1 MADEL
6 WGKTLDEDSELYLE
20 HYGKKYRSGRYPYG
34 SGEDP
39 YQHDPKGFY
48 SRYKQLKAD
57 GYSEKQLCEEFG
69 LTSGQLRARVSAVKE
84 AEMLE
89 RNALIMQYKAHGESN
104 TAIAAKLGIN
114 ESVVRSAIKQDQEG
128 KIGRAKATA
137 DALKREVA
145 NKGVI
150 DIGAGVNIE
159 MGNIPETKFN
169 TAIQMLEDEGYAVHN
184 IKVEQATNKGKF
196 TTVRVLA
203 APGTKWE
210 DIYYNLD
217 SIKQVGEYSPNG
229 GDDYMPLVPPESIS
243 SDRVLIRY
251 LEDGGADRDGTI
263 ELRPGV
269 DDISLG
275 NSSYAQ
281 IRMGVDGKYYA
292 KGMAFYNDNIPEGY
306 DVVINSNKPKAG
318 GIEKALKPM
327 KDDPENPFG
336 ALIKAQ
342 GQTWYTDENGEK
354 HVSVCNKLKEEADW
368 EDYSKNLASQFL
380 AKQDPELITKQLDL
394 TIGNRRSE
402 LEDILQCENPA
413 IKQSLLYSYADDCES
428 AAVHLKAAP
437 LPGQS
442 TKVLLPINSLK
453 DNECYCPA
461 LPDGQ
466 EVCLV
471 RYPHGGTFEIPRLI
485 VNNKNKE
492 GKGIIGN
499 KAIDVIGINKESA
512 ATLSGADF
520 DGDVAIVI
528 PVNNVTKIK
537 TSKLDA
543 LKGFDPQEAYPYME
557 GQKKCWEKGSD
568 TEQNQ
573 MGQISNLITDMTIQ
587 GATPDELARAVKHSM
602 VVIDT
607 GKHKLNYH
615 QSELDNDIQSLKD
628 KYQNPNGKPHG
639 GGASTLLSKA
649 SGDIRVDEIK
659 YYKINKETGEK
670 EPVYSN
676 REYTEFKK
684 VKKEGK
690 EKEGVNY
697 IHTTDENGDNI
708 ILKATKAKA
717 TTTSTKMMEV
727 KDAYELSSGSKVE
740 SYYADFANALKS
752 LALQARK
759 EAIAVTPV
767 KPDEKIKKLYSN
779 EISSLESKL
788 LQAQKNAPRE
798 RAAQIKAA
806 SEVQKYKKDH
816 KGIGYNKEEKAKLA
830 NRTLQSARETYGA
843 KMSGEKG
850 RSIKLTQKEW
860 DAINNNAIT
869 SAKVKDIL
877 RYTPDEEVKKYAMPK
892 AQNYISEGKKS
903 MMKSMAKNG
912 YTLAE
917 IAEALNVS
925 TSTVSNYT

>member
-6 WGKTLDEDSELYLE
+6 FGKTLDEDSELYLE
-20 HYGKKYRSGRYPYG
+20 HYGKKYRSGRWPYG

-48 SRYKQLKAD
+48 TRYKSLKAD
-57 GYSEKQLCEEFG
+57 GYSEQQLCKEFK
-69 LTSGQLRARVSAVKE
+69 LTSGQLRAKVSAVKE

-104 TAIAAKLGIN
+104 TAIAEKMGIN
-114 ESVVRSAIKQDQEG
+114 ESVVRAAIKQNQEG
-128 KIGRAKATA
+128 KVGRAKATA
-137 DALKREVA
+137 DILKNAVNE
-145 NKGVI
+145 KGVI
-150 DIGAGVNIE
+150 DIGAGVNLELGIS
-159 MGNIPETKFN
+159 ETKLN

-203 APGTKWE
+203 PPDTKWE
-210 DIYYNLD
+210 DVYYNLD
-217 SIKQVGEYSPNG
+217 SIHQLEAYSPDG
-229 GDDYMPLVPPESIS
+229 GDTYQPLVSPKSIS

-281 IRMGVDGKYYA
+281 IRMGVDDKYYA
-292 KGMAFYNDNIPEGY
+292 KGMAFYNDNIPDGY
-306 DVVINSNKPKAG
+306 DVVINSNKPKDG
-318 GIEKALKPM
+318 GIAKALKPM

-336 ALIKAQ
+336 ALIKAN
-342 GQTWYTDENGEK
+342 GQTWYTDENGEQK
-354 HVSVCNKLKEEADW
+354 LSVCNKLKEESDW

-394 TIGNRRSE
+394 TLGNRRSE
-402 LEDILQCENPA
+402 LDDILQCENPA
-413 IKQSLLYSYADDCES
+413 IKQSLLYSLADDLES
-428 AAVHLKAAP
+428 SAVHLKAAP

-471 RYPHGGTFEIPRLI
+471 RYPHAGPFEIPRLV
-485 VNNKNKE
+485 VNNSNKE
-492 GKGIIGN
+492 GKNLIGN
-499 KAIDVIGINKESA
+499 KAIDVIGINKASA
-512 ATLSGADF
+512 SILSGADF

-528 PVNNVTKIK
+528 PVNDKVKIK
-537 TSKLDA
+537 TSKLEA
-543 LKGFDPQEAYPYME
+543 LKDFDPQEAYPYKE
-557 GQKKCWEKGSD
+557 GQKKGWEKGSD
-568 TEQNQ
+568 MEQNQ
-573 MGQISNLITDMTIQ
+573 MGQISNLITDMYAQ
-587 GATPDELARAVKHSM
+587 GATDDELARATKHSM
-602 VVIDT
+602 VIIDT
-607 GKHKLNYH
+607 GKHKLNYY

-628 KYQNPNGKPHG
+628 KYQNPNGKVHG

-649 SGDIRVDEIK
+649 SGDIRVPEIK
-659 YYKINKETGEK
+659 YYKVNKETGEK
-670 EPVYSN
+670 EAVYSN
-676 REYTEFKK
+676 REYTDYKK

-690 EKEGVNY
+690 PAEGVNY
-697 IHTTDENGDNI
+697 IHTTDENGENV
-708 ILKATKAKA
+708 ILKAEKKKA
-717 TTTSTKMMEV
+717 TTTISKMENV

-752 LALQARK
+752 LAIQARK
-759 EAIAVTPV
+759 EAASITPV
-767 KPDEKIKKLYSN
+767 KPDDKIKKLYSE

-816 KGIGYNKEEKAKLA
+816 KGIDYNKDDKAKLA
-830 NRTLQSARETYGA
+830 NRTLQSAREQYGA

-860 DAINNNAIT
+860 DAINNNAIS

-877 RYTPDEEVKKYAMPK
+877 RYTPDEEVKKFAMPK

-903 MMKSMAKNG
+903 MMKSMSSRG

-925 TSTVSNYT
+925 TTTVSNYT